1 MINVGDTVHVTDD
14 ALKMIGGKHR
24 KEFKV
29 TKISRDSFGN
39 QWIHGD
45 APFEIWNATELEECT
60 LKFKVGDKVRI
71 VGNTM
76 EKPFSHYLTI
86 GDTATI
92 DRIDANDDVQTYYV
106 LSSDGVYQWV
116 TEKDIE
122 KAEEKAMKFK
132 VGDKVRIKSKA
143 EIIKAYGDVNDMPG
157 SWDIDMDKYCGKTGE
172 IIGFATFGAPRVKF
186 SDDEHWVYGEKALE
200 PVQSTVTITFSGDT
214 TIATD
219 GEHTATVTRYHGDE
233 YSEETGAIEAIKKL
247 YHRFPQKGDVVYFV
261 NTGYGK
267 VYTGS
272 CIFDDTHEIDR
283 LYRKSGNLYKTK
295 AAAQKVADK
304 INAIFKEVH

>member
-1 MINVGDTVHVTDD
+1 MISIGDTVHVTDD
-14 ALKMIGGKHR
+14 ALKIIGGKHR

-39 QWIHGD
+39 QRVHGD

-60 LKFKVGDKVRI
+60 LKLKVGDKV
-71 VGNTM
+71 V
-76 EKPFSHYLTI
+76 
-86 GDTATI
+86 
-92 DRIDANDDVQTYYV
+92 V
-106 LSSDGVYQWV
+106 
-116 TEKDIE
+116 
-122 KAEEKAMKFK
+122 
-132 VGDKVRIKSKA
+132 KSKA
-143 EIIKAYGDVNDMPG
+143 EIAKAYGDVNDMPG

-172 IIGFATFGAPRVKF
+172 IIGFNYLGAPMVKF
-186 SDDEHWVYGEKALE
+186 SDDEHWVYGEKALT
-200 PVQSTVTITFSGDT
+200 PTVSTVTITFSGDT

-219 GEHTATVTRYHGDE
+219 GEHTATVTKYHGDE

-261 NTGYGK
+261 NTRYGK